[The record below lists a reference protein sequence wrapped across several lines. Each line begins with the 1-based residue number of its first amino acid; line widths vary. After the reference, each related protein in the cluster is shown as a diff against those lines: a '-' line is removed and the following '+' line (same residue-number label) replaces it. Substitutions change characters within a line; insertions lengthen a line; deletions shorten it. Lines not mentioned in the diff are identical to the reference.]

1 MSGLH
6 PVLKPSHSHVE
17 PSNSAQ
23 NDPKSVPDLNSLSN
37 SDQTIPQEI
46 FNQLP
51 SWQQELIK
59 LSGQWHAEIIVEL
72 SPEDKANGGNY
83 E

>member
-1 MSGLH
+1 MSGQDPMLN
-6 PVLKPSHSHVE
+6 PPHSQVE

-23 NDPKSVPDLNSLSN
+23 NDLKSVPDLNSPSN

-51 SWQQELIK
+51 SWQRALVK
-59 LSGQWHAEIIVEL
+59 LSGQAHVEIVMDDLE
-72 SPEDKANGGNY
+72 EAKGGNH